1 MDQAFAGQPT
11 HIDDLR
17 LVTTRNGY
25 REEASISF
33 SYTPVPDDDGEVVGT
48 FCACTETTERVKARA
63 VVTAE
68 KDRFDE
74 LFQQAPSFM
83 APLRGPDHV
92 IEFANPGFIRP
103 IGYRDAPMVEPKS
116 PPIDRNKNP
125 YEWLR
130 RSQC

>member
-1 MDQAFAGQPT
+1 M
-11 HIDDLR
+11 
-17 LVTTRNGY
+17 
-25 REEASISF
+25 
-33 SYTPVPDDDGEVVGT
+33 
-48 FCACTETTERVKARA
+48 FCACTETTEQVKARA
-63 VVTAE
+63 AVTAE

-92 IEFANPGFIRP
+92 IEFANPGIIRL

-116 PPIDRNKNP
+116 PPNDRNEHP

-130 RSQC
+130 RSRC

>member
-1 MDQAFAGQPT
+1 
-11 HIDDLR
+11 
-17 LVTTRNGY
+17 VTTRNGY
-25 REEASISF
+25 REEAYISF
-33 SYTPVPDDDGEVVGT
+33 SYTPVRDDEGEVVGM
-48 FCACTETTERVKARA
+48 FCACTETTEQVKARA

-68 KDRFDE
+68 KDRFGE